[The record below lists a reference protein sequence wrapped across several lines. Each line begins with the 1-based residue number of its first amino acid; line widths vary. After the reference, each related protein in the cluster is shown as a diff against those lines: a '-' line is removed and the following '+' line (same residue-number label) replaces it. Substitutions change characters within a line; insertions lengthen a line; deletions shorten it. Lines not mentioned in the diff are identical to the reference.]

1 LIESLDILKEVTPH
15 LKNWGL
21 DGAQLSLQSIS
32 ENIVFKVACRGGNK
46 YVLRVHRPRYHSYLA
61 LCSELEWLES
71 LSLAGFKVPKILP
84 TKQAKHYLLIN
95 MSGGSRYLSVL
106 DWIEG
111 RSLLETELE
120 GVTGS
125 FLANALAEVGELVS
139 QFHLHAEEWESS
151 KDFSRHRFD
160 EDGFF
165 GKSPFWGRYWDSE
178 YLTSDQ
184 RVLLLGSQAVISSKI
199 NSLGYSKDVFGLIHG
214 DLHPGNILFD
224 LGKNIRLID
233 FDDAGFGW
241 YLYDIASLLFEYKD
255 HPEFESLSEGFLRG
269 YRKRRF
275 MSDNDWG
282 MLPLFIHIRG
292 RATIG
297 WASERPELGDKSQIL
312 NLVESVCR
320 EASSFV

>member
-1 LIESLDILKEVTPH
+1 MNDSLIILTEVSAH
-15 LKNWGL
+15 LKSWGL
-21 DGAQLSLQSIS
+21 ECAQLSLKSVS
-32 ENIVFKVACRGGNK
+32 ENIVYKVVCETGDE
-46 YVLRVHRPRYHSYLA
+46 YVLRVHRPKYHSYRA
-61 LCSELEWLES
+61 LNSEREWLES
-71 LSLAGFKVPKILP
+71 LSLAGYQVPKILP
-84 TKQAKHYLLIN
+84 TKKAEYYVRAHIN
-95 MSGGSRYLSVL
+95 GEIRYLSVL

-111 RSLLETELE
+111 RSLLELELD

-125 FLANALAEVGELVS
+125 FLADALTKVGELIS
-139 QFHLHAEEWESS
+139 QFHLHSEEWEPS
-151 KDFSRHRFD
+151 KNFLRHRFD
-160 EDGFF
+160 GDGFF
-165 GKSPFWGRYWDSE
+165 GKSPFWGRYWDSQ
-178 YLTSDQ
+178 YVTKDQ
-184 RVLLLGSQAVISSKI
+184 RACLLESQQVISSKI
-199 NSLGYSKDVFGLIHG
+199 NSLGFSKGVFGLIHG
-214 DLHPGNILFD
+214 DLHHGNILLD
-224 LGKNIRLID
+224 RGKNIRLID

-255 HPEFESLSEGFLRG
+255 HPEFETLSEGFLRG